1 MNKGTLKIIYGVLAL
16 LALIG
21 FFKFVERYQVARDGS
36 VPAGEDAMVG
46 SSTEDQASLEAGM
59 VLYRNTDYGFAI
71 ELPSSWQNYSVIDE
85 EWKGYRYVE
94 SKGDVV
100 VERGPLL
107 KVRHPEWTETNPRQ
121 DIPVMVF
128 SPEQWAG
135 INKESFRIGAAP
147 IAPSG
152 LGKNSKYV
160 FALPARY
167 NYAFSLGYEEV
178 DQIIKNSF
186 KVLD

>member
-1 MNKGTLKIIYGVLAL
+1 MNKSTLKIIYGLVAL
-16 LALIG
+16 IALIG
-21 FFKFVERYQVARDGS
+21 FFKFVERYQIARDGS
-36 VPAGEDAMVG
+36 VPAGEGGLAS
-46 SSTEDQASLEAGM
+46 SSTEGPTSIQPGIIE
-59 VLYRNTDYGFAI
+59 YRNTDYGFAI
-71 ELPSSWQNYSVIDE
+71 NLPSSWKGYSIINE

-94 SKGDVV
+94 GKGDVV
-100 VERGPLL
+100 VERGPLF
-107 KVRHPEWTETNPRQ
+107 KVRHPEWTEANPRQ

-128 SPEQWAG
+128 TPEQWAG
-135 INKESFRIGAAP
+135 INKESFHIGAAP
-147 IAPSG
+147 IGPSG

-186 KVLD
+186 KALN